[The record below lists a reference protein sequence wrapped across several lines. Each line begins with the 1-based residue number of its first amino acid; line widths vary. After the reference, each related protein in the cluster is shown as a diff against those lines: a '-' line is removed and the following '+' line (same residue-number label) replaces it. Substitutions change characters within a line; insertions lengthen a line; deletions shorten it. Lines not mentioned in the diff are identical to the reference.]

1 MRARLVAGVALSLIL
16 QAQRAR
22 AQPDAKGMRLSVN
35 RVPHSRAVAV
45 SMQVEVDAPLVYV
58 QRVLLEVPAYPD
70 WIPRV
75 QWVRVRATGSRWLLC
90 ESALNLPWPLEDVRE
105 TVRVEWRRVRAGAL
119 ITWQHVRGDL
129 RRNQGQ
135 WLLKRL
141 SAQRT
146 SVQYQAEL
154 ELGAWVPEFL
164 IRRPEKK
171 EAPWVVDGLRK
182 RAAFYAHAG
191 ASGHRMVSF

>member
-1 MRARLVAGVALSLIL
+1 MTSRPSGAVTAVGSSFPGCTDVAGVALSLIL

-105 TVRVEWRRVRAGAL
+105 TLTIGGGAGPDDTAEFMLQIGPAARALREASDPTLKPRVAAAVRDAL
-119 ITWQHVRGDL
+119 LPYATP
-129 RRNQGQ
+129 QGI
-135 WLLKRL
+135 RMG
-141 SAQRT
+141 SASWIVT
-146 SVQYQAEL
+146 AT
-154 ELGAWVPEFL
+154 P
-164 IRRPEKK
+164 
-171 EAPWVVDGLRK
+171 
-182 RAAFYAHAG
+182 
-191 ASGHRMVSF
+191 